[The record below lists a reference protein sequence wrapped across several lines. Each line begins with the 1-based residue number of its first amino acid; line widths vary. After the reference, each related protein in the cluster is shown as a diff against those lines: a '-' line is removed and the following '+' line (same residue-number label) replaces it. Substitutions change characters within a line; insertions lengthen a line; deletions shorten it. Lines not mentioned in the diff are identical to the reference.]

1 MSKTFDVEVAVG
13 GMTCTACANRVEK
26 QLNKIPGVKAY
37 VDFATETAHVS
48 SAEKIELDVIAEVIS
63 KTGYEA
69 LINTEAQ
76 TETNKLKNR
85 VLISA
90 VLSAVIAVLSMVP
103 NTQFDY
109 WQWIVF
115 ALATPVVF
123 WGALPLHKA
132 AYANLKHRT
141 TTMDTL
147 VSLGVLVSYFWSSWQ
162 VILGDAGSASYRMMF
177 ELFSSGHEM
186 PEIYFEV
193 AAVVPTVVLFGRW
206 LEVKARRSAT
216 DAVKALLATVPEKTL
231 VRRDGVDI
239 EIATSEVK
247 LGDLV
252 VVRSGERFSV
262 DGTVASGIGSID
274 AAAITGESLPIE
286 VTAGDQIAAGCVNL
300 GSVIVITATSTGD
313 SSRIALIAKLVK
325 EATSQKTKIAQLT
338 DRISSVFVP
347 SIILL
352 AIATFASW
360 YLITGNSQ
368 AAITAAVAVLVI
380 ACPCALGIA
389 VPISLV
395 VSASIGA
402 KAGAIIRNPD
412 SLNRLADLSAVV
424 LDKTGTLTS
433 NQMAVTDVVAI
444 GMNSPQEVLSVAAA
458 VERGS
463 THPIARAIAAQDDSM
478 SATEINEVAG
488 VGIYG
493 KVSGTDVFVG
503 NPVNAKLE
511 MSDDLVA
518 GYEKLKAQGVVVAV
532 SWGGYI
538 NGFIVI
544 ADSLRASS
552 ITAVAELK
560 ELNLKTILL
569 SGDSESAVK
578 SVADKLK
585 LDEIKWGVS
594 PEQKFDEITS
604 LKKNHVV
611 AMVGD
616 GINDTAALANADIG
630 IAMGTGTHAA
640 QSASDLTIIGDDPK
654 LIPFAIRLAHRT
666 RRTIKQNLFWA
677 FIYNLVLIP
686 VAAAGFL
693 NPVLA
698 GSAMAFSS
706 ITVVINSL
714 RMKRFN

>member
-1 MSKTFDVEVAVG
+1 MSKTFEVEVAIG

-37 VDFATETAHVS
+37 VDFATETAHVNS
-48 SAEKIELDVIAEVIS
+48 DQKIDIETIADVITE
-63 KTGYEA
+63 TGYEA
-69 LINTEAQ
+69 LINTDSQ
-76 TETNKLKNR
+76 TETIKLKNR
-85 VLISA
+85 VVISA
-90 VLSAVIAVLSMVP
+90 ILSAVIAVLSMAP
-103 NTQFDY
+103 RTQFDY
-109 WQWIVF
+109 WQWLVF

-141 TTMDTL
+141 ATMDSL
-147 VSLGVLVSYFWSSWQ
+147 VSLGVLVAYLWSAWQ
-162 VILGDAGSASYRMMF
+162 VVLGGAGNANYRMMF
-177 ELFSSGHEM
+177 ELFSSGHKM

-216 DAVKALLATVPEKTL
+216 DAVKALLATVPERTL
-231 VRRDGVDI
+231 VRRDGI
-239 EIATSEVK
+239 ELEIKTSEVK
-247 LGDLV
+247 VGDLV
-252 VVRSGERFSV
+252 LVRSGERFSV
-262 DGTVASGIGSID
+262 DGVVVEGIGSID
-274 AAAITGESLPIE
+274 AAAITGESLPLE
-286 VTAGDQIAAGCVNL
+286 VTVGDQIAAGCVNL
-300 GSVIVITATSTGD
+300 ASVIVIQANSTGD
-313 SSRIALIAKLVK
+313 SSRIALIAQLVR

-352 AIATFASW
+352 AIGTFLAW
-360 YLITGNSQ
+360 FFITGNTQ

-395 VSASIGA
+395 VAASVGA

-412 SLNRLADLSAVV
+412 SLNQLADLSAVV

-433 NQMAVTDVVAI
+433 NQMVVTDVVAI
-444 GMNSPQEVLSVAAA
+444 GMNSPQEVLAVAAA

-463 THPIARAIAAQDDSM
+463 THPIARAIAM
-478 SATEINEVAG
+478 SDATMTASNITETPG
-488 VGIYG
+488 VGIRG
-493 KVSGTDVFVG
+493 VVKETEVFVG
-503 NPVNAKLE
+503 NPIKAELA
-511 MSDDLVA
+511 MSEDLIT

-532 SWGGYI
+532 SWGGYL

-544 ADSLRASS
+544 ADSLRPTS
-552 ITAVAELK
+552 ISAVAELK
-560 ELNLKTILL
+560 DLNLKTILL
-569 SGDSESAVK
+569 SGDSETAVT
-578 SVADKLK
+578 AIANL
-585 LDEIKWGVS
+585 LDLDDARWGVS
-594 PEQKFDEITS
+594 PEQKFDAITELRKS
-604 LKKNHVV
+604 EVV

-666 RRTIKQNLFWA
+666 RRTIRQNLFWA

-714 RMKRFN
+714 RMRNFA

>member
-1 MSKTFDVEVAVG
+1 MSKAFEVEVAVG

-37 VDFATETAHVS
+37 VDFATETAHVNS
-48 SAEKIELDVIAEVIS
+48 DQQIDLATIAEVIT

-76 TETNKLKNR
+76 TETTKLKNR
-85 VLISA
+85 VVISA
-90 VLSAVIAVLSMVP
+90 ILSSIIAVLSMVP
-103 NTQFDY
+103 RTQFDY
-109 WQWIVF
+109 WQWLVF

-141 TTMDTL
+141 ATMDTL
-147 VSLGVLVSYFWSSWQ
+147 VSLGVLVSYFWSVWQ
-162 VILGDAGSASYRMMF
+162 VVIGGAGDASYRMMF
-177 ELFSSGHEM
+177 ELFSSGHKM

-231 VRRDGVDI
+231 VRRNGAEL
-239 EIATSEVK
+239 EIKTSEVK
-247 LGDLV
+247 VGDLV
-252 VVRSGERFSV
+252 VVRSGERFPV
-262 DGTVASGIGSID
+262 DGEVVEGIGSID

-286 VTAGDQIAAGCVNL
+286 VSVGHQIAAGCVNL
-300 GSVIVITATSTGD
+300 ASVIVIVANSTGD
-313 SSRIALIAKLVK
+313 SSRIALMAKLVR

-352 AIATFASW
+352 AIGTFLAW
-360 YLITGNSQ
+360 FFITGNTQ

-395 VSASIGA
+395 VAASVGA

-412 SLNRLADLSAVV
+412 SLNQLADLSAVV

-433 NQMAVTDVVAI
+433 NQMVVTDVVAI
-444 GMNSPQEVLSVAAA
+444 GMNSPQEVLAVAAA

-463 THPIARAIAAQDDSM
+463 THPIARAIAVSDTSM
-478 SATEINEVAG
+478 SASNINETPG
-488 VGIYG
+488 VGIRG
-493 KVSGTDVFVG
+493 IVKDTEVFVG
-503 NPVNAKLE
+503 NPVKAQLA
-511 MSDDLVA
+511 MSEDLIA

-532 SWGGYI
+532 SWGGYL

-544 ADSLRASS
+544 ADSLRPTSAA
-552 ITAVAELK
+552 AVAGLK
-560 ELNLKTILL
+560 NLNLKTILL
-569 SGDSESAVK
+569 SGDSETAVTA
-578 SVADKLK
+578 VAKTLE
-585 LDEIKWGVS
+585 LDDARWGVS
-594 PEQKFDEITS
+594 PEQKFDAITQLRKS
-604 LKKNHVV
+604 EVV

-666 RRTIKQNLFWA
+666 RRTIRQNLFWA

-686 VAAAGFL
+686 VAAAGYL

-714 RMKRFN
+714 RMRKFA

>member
-1 MSKTFDVEVAVG
+1 MSKTFEVEVAVG

-37 VDFATETAHVS
+37 VDFATETAHVNS
-48 SAEKIELDVIAEVIS
+48 EQKIDLATIAEVIN

-76 TETNKLKNR
+76 TETAKLKNR
-85 VLISA
+85 VVVSA
-90 VLSAVIAVLSMVP
+90 VLSAVIAVLSMMP
-103 NTQFDY
+103 STQFNY
-109 WQWIVF
+109 WQWLVF

-132 AYANLKHRT
+132 AFANLKHRT
-141 TTMDTL
+141 ATMDTL
-147 VSLGVLVSYFWSSWQ
+147 VSLGVLVSYFWSVWQ
-162 VILGDAGSASYRMMF
+162 VVIGGAGDASYRMMF
-177 ELFSSGHEM
+177 ELFSSGHKM

-231 VRRDGVDI
+231 VRRDGTEL
-239 EIATSEVK
+239 EIKTSEVK
-247 LGDLV
+247 VGDLV
-252 VVRSGERFSV
+252 VVRSGERFPV
-262 DGTVASGIGSID
+262 DGVVVEGIGSID

-286 VTAGDQIAAGCVNL
+286 VAIGDQIAAGCVNL
-300 GSVIVITATSTGD
+300 ASVIVIEANSTGD
-313 SSRIALIAKLVK
+313 SSRIALMAKLVK

-352 AIATFASW
+352 AIGTFLAW
-360 YLITGNSQ
+360 YFTTGNTQ

-395 VSASIGA
+395 VAASVGA

-412 SLNRLADLSAVV
+412 SLNQLADLSAVV

-433 NQMAVTDVVAI
+433 NQMVVTDVVAI
-444 GMNSPQEVLSVAAA
+444 GMNSPQEVLAVAAA
-458 VERGS
+458 VDRGS
-463 THPIARAIAAQDDSM
+463 THPIARAIAGSDTSM
-478 SATEINEVAG
+478 SASNIIETPGIGIRGIVKETE
-488 VGIYG
+488 
-493 KVSGTDVFVG
+493 VFVG
-503 NPVNAKLE
+503 NPIKAELA
-511 MSDDLVA
+511 MSEDLIA

-532 SWGGYI
+532 SWGGYL

-544 ADSLRASS
+544 ADSLRPTSAA
-552 ITAVAELK
+552 AVAELK
-560 ELNLKTILL
+560 DLNLKTILL
-569 SGDSESAVK
+569 SGDSETAVTAIAN
-578 SVADKLK
+578 SLN
-585 LDEIKWGVS
+585 LDEARWGVS
-594 PEQKFDEITS
+594 PEQKFDAITELRKS
-604 LKKNHVV
+604 EVV

-616 GINDTAALANADIG
+616 GINDTAAIANADIG

-666 RRTIKQNLFWA
+666 RRTIRQNLFWA
-677 FIYNLVLIP
+677 FIYNLILIP
-686 VAAAGFL
+686 VAAAGYL

-714 RMKRFN
+714 RMRKFA

>member
-1 MSKTFDVEVAVG
+1 MSKDLEVAVG

-48 SAEKIELDVIAEVIS
+48 SSAEIDLATIADVIK
-63 KTGYEA
+63 KTGYEP

-76 TETNKLKNR
+76 TQTAKLKNR

-90 VLSAVIAVLSMVP
+90 LLSTVVAILSMVP
-103 NTQFDY
+103 SAQFDY
-109 WQWIVF
+109 WQWVVM

-123 WGALPLHKA
+123 WGAAPLHRA
-132 AYANLKHRT
+132 ALANLKHRT
-141 TTMDTL
+141 STMDTL
-147 VSLGVLVSYFWSSWQ
+147 VSLGVLVSYFWSAWQ
-162 VILGDAGSASYRMMF
+162 LVLGDAGAASYRMMF
-177 ELFSSGHEM
+177 EIFGSAHEM

-193 AAVVPTVVLFGRW
+193 AAVVPTVVMFGRW
-206 LEVKARRSAT
+206 LGVRARRSAT
-216 DAVKALLATVPEKTL
+216 DAVKALLGTVPETTL
-231 VRRDGVDI
+231 VNRDGIDV
-239 EIATSEVK
+239 EIKTSEVK
-247 LGDLV
+247 LNDLV
-252 VVRSGERFSV
+252 IVRSGERFPV
-262 DGTVASGIGSID
+262 DGRVISGVGSID

-286 VTAGDQIAAGCVNL
+286 VMTGDLISAGSINL
-300 GSVIVITATSTGD
+300 GAVIKIEATSTGD

-325 EATSQKTKIAQLT
+325 EATSQKTKIAQVT
-338 DRISSVFVP
+338 DRISAVFVP
-347 SIILL
+347 TIILV
-352 AIATFASW
+352 AIATFLAW

-368 AAITAAVAVLVI
+368 AAITASVAVLVI

-395 VSASIGA
+395 VAASVGA

-412 SLNRLADLSAVV
+412 SLNELANLSAVV

-433 NQMAVTDVVAI
+433 NQMVVTDVVAI
-444 GMNSPQEVLSVAAA
+444 GMNNPQEVLAVAAA
-458 VERGS
+458 IERSS
-463 THPIARAIAAQDDSM
+463 THPIARAIANSDSSM
-478 SATEINEVAG
+478 QATDVVETAG
-488 VGIYG
+488 VGIRG
-493 KVSGTDVFVG
+493 IVKETEVFVG
-503 NPVNAKLE
+503 NPVKAGLP
-511 MSDDLVA
+511 MSEDLIN

-532 SWGGYI
+532 SWGGYL

-544 ADSLRASS
+544 ADSLRPSS
-552 ITAVAELK
+552 AAAVAELK
-560 ELNLKTILL
+560 ALNLKTILL
-569 SGDSESAVK
+569 SGDSEAAVK
-578 SVADKLK
+578 TVATSLK
-585 LDEIKWGVS
+585 LDQVRWGVS
-594 PEQKFDEITS
+594 PEDKFEAIDE
-604 LKKNHVV
+604 LKQSECV

-616 GINDTAALANADIG
+616 GINDTAALATANIG

-640 QSASDLTIIGDDPK
+640 QSAADLTIIGDDPK

-686 VAAAGFL
+686 VAAAGLL

-714 RMKRFN
+714 RMRSFA

>member
-48 SAEKIELDVIAEVIS
+48 SAEKIELDVIAEVIN

-90 VLSAVIAVLSMVP
+90 VFSVVIAVLSMVP
-103 NTQFDY
+103 NAQFDY
-109 WQWIVF
+109 WQWLVF

-141 TTMDTL
+141 ATMDTL
-147 VSLGVLVSYFWSSWQ
+147 VSLGVLVSYFWSVWQ
-162 VILGDAGSASYRMMF
+162 VVIGGAGAASYRMMF
-177 ELFSSGHEM
+177 ELFSSGHKM

-216 DAVKALLATVPEKTL
+216 DAVKALLATVPEKAL
-231 VRRDGVDI
+231 VRRSGAEL
-239 EIATSEVK
+239 EIKTSEVK
-247 LGDLV
+247 VGDLV
-252 VVRSGERFSV
+252 VVRSGERFPV
-262 DGTVASGIGSID
+262 DGEVVEGIGSID

-286 VTAGDQIAAGCVNL
+286 VTVGNQIAAGCVNL
-300 GSVIVITATSTGD
+300 TSVIVIQANSTGD
-313 SSRIALIAKLVK
+313 SSRIALMAKLVK

-352 AIATFASW
+352 AAGTFLAW
-360 YLITGNSQ
+360 YFITGNTQ

-395 VSASIGA
+395 VAASVGA

-412 SLNRLADLSAVV
+412 SLNQLADLSAVV

-433 NQMAVTDVVAI
+433 NQMVVTDVVAI
-444 GMNSPQEVLSVAAA
+444 GMNNPQEVLAVAAA

-463 THPIARAIAAQDDSM
+463 THPIARAIAVSDTSM
-478 SATEINEVAG
+478 SSSNISETPG
-488 VGIYG
+488 VGIRG
-493 KVSGTDVFVG
+493 IVKDTEVFVG
-503 NPVNAKLE
+503 NPIKAELA
-511 MSDDLVA
+511 MSEELIA

-532 SWGGYI
+532 SWGGYL

-544 ADSLRASS
+544 ADSLRPTSAS
-552 ITAVAELK
+552 AVAELK
-560 ELNLKTILL
+560 NLNLKTILL
-569 SGDSESAVK
+569 SGDSETAVTA
-578 SVADKLK
+578 VANSLN
-585 LDEIKWGVS
+585 LDEARWGVS
-594 PEQKFDEITS
+594 PEQKFDVITELRKS
-604 LKKNHVV
+604 EVV

-666 RRTIKQNLFWA
+666 RRTIRQNLFWA
-677 FIYNLVLIP
+677 FIYNLILIP
-686 VAAAGFL
+686 VAAAGYL

-714 RMKRFN
+714 RMRNFA

>member
-1 MSKTFDVEVAVG
+1 MSKTFEVEVAVG

-37 VDFATETAHVS
+37 VDFATETAHVNS
-48 SAEKIELDVIAEVIS
+48 TEKIDIATIAEVIH

-69 LINTEAQ
+69 LIDTDSQ
-76 TETNKLKNR
+76 TETTKLKNR
-85 VLISA
+85 VVVSA
-90 VLSAVIAVLSMVP
+90 ALSAVVAVLSMASA
-103 NTQFDY
+103 TQFDY
-109 WQWIVF
+109 WQWLVF

-123 WGALPLHKA
+123 WGAFPLHRA
-132 AYANLKHRT
+132 AFANLKHRT

-147 VSLGVLVSYFWSSWQ
+147 VSLGVLVSYFWSAWQ
-162 VILGDAGSASYRMMF
+162 IIFGEAGSASYRMMF
-177 ELFSSGHEM
+177 ELFSFGHEM

-216 DAVKALLATVPEKTL
+216 DAVKALLATVPETTL
-231 VRRDGVDI
+231 VRRDGVDV
-239 EIATSEVK
+239 EIKTADVR

-252 VVRSGERFSV
+252 VVRSGERFAV
-262 DGTVASGIGSID
+262 DGFVVEGIGSID

-286 VTAGDQIAAGCVNL
+286 VGIGTQISAGCVNL
-300 GSVIVITATSTGD
+300 SSVIVIQATSTGD

-338 DRISSVFVP
+338 DRISSIFVP
-347 SIILL
+347 TIILL
-352 AIATFASW
+352 SIFTFIGW
-360 YLITGNSQ
+360 ILTTGNSQ

-395 VSASIGA
+395 VAASIGA

-412 SLNRLADLSAVV
+412 SLNQLATLTAVV

-433 NQMAVTDVVAI
+433 NQMVVTDVVAI

-458 VERGS
+458 IERGS
-463 THPIARAIAAQDDSM
+463 THPIARAIAATDDTM
-478 SATEINEVAG
+478 QATQITETTG
-488 VGIYG
+488 VGIRG
-493 KVSGTDVFVG
+493 IIKDTEVFVG
-503 NPVNAKLE
+503 NPVKANLP
-511 MSDDLVA
+511 MSEDLVA

-544 ADSLRASS
+544 ADSLRPTS
-552 ITAVAELK
+552 IDAVAELK
-560 ELNLKTILL
+560 KLNLKTILL
-569 SGDSESAVK
+569 SGDSEAAVTA
-578 SVADKLK
+578 VAGSLH
-585 LDEIKWGVS
+585 LDQSRWGVT
-594 PEQKFDEITS
+594 PEQKFEAIS
-604 LKKNHVV
+604 ELKKTETV

-666 RRTIKQNLFWA
+666 RRTIRQNLFWA

-686 VAAAGFL
+686 VAAAGML

-714 RMKRFN
+714 RMRNFA

>member
-1 MSKTFDVEVAVG
+1 MSKTFEVEVAVG

-37 VDFATETAHVS
+37 VDFASETAHINS
-48 SAEKIELDVIAEVIS
+48 TDKIDIATIAEVIH

-69 LINTEAQ
+69 LINTDSQ
-76 TETNKLKNR
+76 IETTRLKNR
-85 VLISA
+85 VIVSGL
-90 VLSAVIAVLSMVP
+90 LSTVVAVLSMVST
-103 NTQFDY
+103 TQFDY
-109 WQWIVF
+109 WQWLVF

-123 WGALPLHKA
+123 WGAFPLHRA
-132 AYANLKHRT
+132 AFANLKHRT

-147 VSLGVLVSYFWSSWQ
+147 VSLGVLVSYFWSVWH
-162 VILGDAGSASYRMMF
+162 VIFGSAGNASYRMMF
-177 ELFSSGHEM
+177 ELFGSSHKM

-216 DAVKALLATVPEKTL
+216 DAVKALLATVPENTL
-231 VRRDGVDI
+231 VRRDGVDY
-239 EIATSEVK
+239 EIKTAEVK

-252 VVRSGERFSV
+252 VVRSGERFAV
-262 DGTVASGIGSID
+262 DGFVVEGIGSVD

-286 VTAGDQIAAGCVNL
+286 VGIGTQISAGSVNL
-300 GSVIVITATSTGD
+300 SSVIVVQATSTGD

-325 EATSQKTKIAQLT
+325 EATSQKTKISQLT

-347 SIILL
+347 TIILL
-352 AIATFASW
+352 SIFTFIGWILA
-360 YLITGNSQ
+360 TGNTQ

-395 VSASIGA
+395 VAASVGA

-412 SLNRLADLSAVV
+412 SLNQLAGLTAVV

-433 NQMAVTDVVAI
+433 NQMVVTDVVAI

-458 VERGS
+458 IERGS
-463 THPIARAIAAQDDSM
+463 THPIARAIAATDDTM
-478 SATEINEVAG
+478 QATQISEKAG
-488 VGIYG
+488 VGI
-493 KVSGTDVFVG
+493 SGIVKDTEVFVG
-503 NPVNAKLE
+503 NPIKANLS
-511 MSDDLVA
+511 MSEDLIA

-544 ADSLRASS
+544 ADSLRPTS
-552 ITAVAELK
+552 ISAVAELK
-560 ELNLKTILL
+560 NLNLKTILL
-569 SGDSESAVK
+569 SGDSEAAVAA
-578 SVADKLK
+578 VAGSLH
-585 LDEIKWGVS
+585 LDQARWGVT
-594 PEQKFDEITS
+594 PEQKFEVIS
-604 LKKNHVV
+604 ELKKTETV

-640 QSASDLTIIGDDPK
+640 QSAADLTIIGDDPK

-666 RRTIKQNLFWA
+666 RRTIRQNLFWA

-686 VAAAGFL
+686 VAAAGML
-693 NPVLA
+693 NPLLA

-714 RMKRFN
+714 RMRNFA